1 MSLQAAELN
10 CLQRCKHPINMDKT
24 MNTASRLLTVAL
36 TATVAASVTHASDLR
51 VGIEKNSKTNLS
63 AIHTSYE
70 SLADYLRAS
79 SGSSTL
85 RHSVDNVQQ
94 VLASMGSQQPPFLLV
109 HSHAGRAAQDL
120 GGYVKVAD
128 LAQADKDKLHLLT
141 SSAAPI
147 ENIKSLSGKRLIV
160 GKPEAIAQQRPLS
173 CCARAVLIPHQFK

>member
-1 MSLQAAELN
+1 
-10 CLQRCKHPINMDKT
+10 

>member
-1 MSLQAAELN
+1 
-10 CLQRCKHPINMDKT
+10 
-24 MNTASRLLTVAL
+24 MNTASRLLSLLTVAL

-63 AIHTSYE
+63 AIHPSYE
-70 SLADYLRAS
+70 SLADDLRAS

-128 LAQADKDKLHLLT
+128 
-141 SSAAPI
+141 
-147 ENIKSLSGKRLIV
+147 
-160 GKPEAIAQQRPLS
+160 
-173 CCARAVLIPHQFK
+173 